1 MRSNINY
8 IHLYYPV
15 YSGLFN
21 PVSQLILDFKNCNP
35 ESFSYFKS
43 MTSYWIKQ
51 NLHDPYMICA
61 VPSSKGGFVNS
72 ITRLAEKLSGDH
84 SFLIDGSQ
92 CIVKLMTHESFCKTN
107 KRDAD
112 LLKRST
118 FISDHVNGY
127 NILLLD
133 DITSSGTSFNVISQ
147 MLLDKGA
154 LSVTCLAMGQTVKL
168 R

>member
-8 IHLYYPV
+8 IHMYYPV
-15 YSGLFN
+15 RSGLFN
-21 PVSQLILDFKNCNP
+21 PVSQLILDFKNCIP
-35 ESFSYFKS
+35 EAFNYFRLK
-43 MTSYWIKQ
+43 TSSWIKQ
-51 NLHDPYMICA
+51 NLHDSYMICA

-84 SFLIDGSQ
+84 PSMIDGSQ

-112 LLKRST
+112 LLRRST
-118 FISDHVNGY
+118 FISDHVKGY

-154 LSVTCLAMGQTVKL
+154 NSVTCLAMAQTAKL
-168 R
+168 K